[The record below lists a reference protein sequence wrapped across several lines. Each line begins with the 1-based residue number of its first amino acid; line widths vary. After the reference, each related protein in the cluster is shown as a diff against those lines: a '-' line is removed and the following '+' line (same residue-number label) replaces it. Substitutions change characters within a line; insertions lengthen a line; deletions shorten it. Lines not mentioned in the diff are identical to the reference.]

1 MSYQNIMS
9 LPLFDF
15 GDIKKSEATIKNTWN
30 EFRVA
35 LANRTFKYDEVD
47 SALTTTFLK
56 VFDDLFANCCVRL
69 ERSLDVFQTDG
80 YLARGT
86 KLKALETVSYD
97 RFLPK
102 AEFINEDNRF
112 SPVGIEWLYL
122 AWASDKNLAEQCT
135 IKECRASTG
144 NRFGICLFEINS
156 ANKDEKIIDL
166 TLADEMTYEDINA
179 QLENS
184 GKVYLSRCYERSMK
198 NKTSRLSTL
207 MTPSTPFEKF
217 FSRWL
222 ISTIVFLVVFLI
234 AFKLADYTRVMV
246 YSLIYPE
253 VKEVILPVNLGDLVG
268 SGKRWFL
275 FNETYQLILVLSIY
289 CFVQSL
295 FVLGSSVWP
304 KNSFLKTF
312 VSVTIIVL
320 IYVLMGMLTGNM
332 LFHGNNNKDYG
343 YIFSSFTEQQVFT
356 LGTIAFMFFA
366 LVNWVLAF
374 FRFKESEIIQR
385 M

>member
-1 MSYQNIMS
+1 MIRDTFFSAPRFVNLCRKEMVESWKANLLRFVMMYGIMAIAFVWNGYFRYNYPQGMIDRGVEQDPIWYFE
-9 LPLFDF
+9 L
-15 GDIKKSEATIKNTWN
+15 TIFLWAMVIMGLLSASFVMERMKTKT
-30 EFRVA
+30 
-35 LANRTFKYDEVD
+35 NRIAV
-47 SALTTTFLK
+47 
-56 VFDDLFANCCVRL
+56 
-69 ERSLDVFQTDG
+69 
-80 YLARGT
+80 
-86 KLKALETVSYD
+86 
-97 RFLPK
+97 
-102 AEFINEDNRF
+102 
-112 SPVGIEWLYL
+112 
-122 AWASDKNLAEQCT
+122 
-135 IKECRASTG
+135 
-144 NRFGICLFEINS
+144 
-156 ANKDEKIIDL
+156 
-166 TLADEMTYEDINA
+166 
-179 QLENS
+179 
-184 GKVYLSRCYERSMK
+184 
-198 NKTSRLSTL
+198 L
-207 MTPSTPFEKF
+207 MTPATMFEKF
-217 FSRWL
+217 LSRWL
-222 ISTIVFLVVFLI
+222 VFTFGFLIVFLI